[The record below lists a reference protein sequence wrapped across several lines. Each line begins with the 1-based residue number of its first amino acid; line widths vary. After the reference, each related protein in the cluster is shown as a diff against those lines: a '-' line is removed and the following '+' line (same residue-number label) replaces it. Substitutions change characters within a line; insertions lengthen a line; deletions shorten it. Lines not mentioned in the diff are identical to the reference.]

1 MHGMIPGDPTE
12 HEHPSRRG
20 LDGLVES
27 LLRLP
32 DADEDTDWAA
42 RVARAVGMLRG
53 VVAVQV
59 VRLGSSKP
67 VLAGEG
73 MPIDPSTSM
82 ILCS

>member
-1 MHGMIPGDPTE
+1 MIPGDPTE
-12 HEHPSRRG
+12 HEHPSRHG

-53 VVAVQV
+53 VV
-59 VRLGSSKP
+59 
-67 VLAGEG
+67 
-73 MPIDPSTSM
+73 
-82 ILCS
+82 